1 MDQEPVPSPMGDQRE
16 AAPAGHHP
24 GRRLFIASL
33 AAAGLAATA
42 GGNPARAQGFPS
54 RPLRVVVPWPAGG
67 VTDAAS
73 RLVAQRLGAEL
84 NVAVVIDNRPGANGQ
99 IGAAAVAN
107 AAADGYTLLVASA
120 ETHSIT
126 GGGRRLSYDPL
137 ADFTPIGTFA
147 SNPFVLAG
155 RASLA
160 PRSLAELVEHAK
172 RARQPLTFG
181 SWGAGS
187 TGHIAV
193 EMFKAQ
199 AAIEL
204 LHVPFQG
211 TSPAEAALNGDQIDL
226 LVLPVGR
233 AQVALTNPR
242 VRLYSTLTA
251 NRSALLPDLPS
262 LTEQGYQAV
271 HAANWFGLVAPARTP
286 EAVVTRLADALAAIV
301 ASPTFQEE
309 LRTRGAEVL
318 VVTQSDFARF
328 LDTERTRWS
337 TAVERAK
344 VQYD

>member
-1 MDQEPVPSPMGDQRE
+1 MDQAPVSSHVRARPVTSALPHRR
-16 AAPAGHHP
+16 
-24 GRRLFIASL
+24 GRRFVVASL
-33 AAAGLAATA
+33 AAAGLVAAA
-42 GGNPARAQGFPS
+42 PGNDARAQGFPS
-54 RPLRVVVPWPAGG
+54 RTVRLIVPWTPGG

-73 RLVAQRLGAEL
+73 RVLAQRLGSEL
-84 NVAVVIDNRPGANGQ
+84 DVTVVVENRAGANGQ

-107 AAADGYTLLVASA
+107 APADGYTLLVASA

-126 GGGRRLSYDPL
+126 GGGRRLPYDPL
-137 ADFTPIGTFA
+137 ADFAPIGTFA

-160 PRSLAELVEHAK
+160 PQTLPALVDLAR
-172 RARQPLTFG
+172 RAPQPLTFG

-199 AAIEL
+199 AGIDL

-211 TSPAEAALNGDQIDL
+211 TSPAEAALNGEQIDL

-233 AQVALTNPR
+233 AIVAQTNPR

-251 NRSALLPDLPS
+251 NRSALLPELPS
-262 LTEQGYQAV
+262 LTEHGYQAV

-286 EAVVTRLADALAAIV
+286 EAAIARLADALAVIV
-301 ASPTFQEE
+301 AAPAFQEE
-309 LRTRGAEVL
+309 LRSRGAEVL
-318 VVTQSDFARF
+318 IVTQPDFQKF
-328 LDTERTRWS
+328 LETERVRWS
-337 TAVERAK
+337 SAVERAK
-344 VQYD
+344 VEYN

>member
-1 MDQEPVPSPMGDQRE
+1 
-16 AAPAGHHP
+16 
-24 GRRLFIASL
+24 
-33 AAAGLAATA
+33 
-42 GGNPARAQGFPS
+42 
-54 RPLRVVVPWPAGG
+54 

-73 RLVAQRLGAEL
+73 RLLAQRLGTEL
-84 NVAVVIDNRPGANGQ
+84 NVTVVIENRAGANGQ

-126 GGGRRLSYDPL
+126 SGGRRLSYDPL
-137 ADFTPIGTFA
+137 ADFIPVGTFA

-160 PRSLAELVEHAK
+160 PRSLPDLVEHAK
-172 RARQPLTFG
+172 RAQRPLTFG

-199 AAIEL
+199 AGIEL

-211 TSPAEAALNGDQIDL
+211 TSPAEAALNGEQIDL

-233 AQVALTNPR
+233 AIAALSNPR
-242 VRLYSTLTA
+242 VRLFSTLTA

-262 LTEQGYQAV
+262 LTEHGYQAV

-286 EAVVTRLADALAAIV
+286 DAVVARLAEALAAIV
-301 ASPTFQEE
+301 ASPAFQQD

-318 VVTQSDFARF
+318 IVAQPDFHRF
-328 LDTERTRWS
+328 LEAERTRWS
-337 TAVERAK
+337 SAVERAN
-344 VQYD
+344 VEYN